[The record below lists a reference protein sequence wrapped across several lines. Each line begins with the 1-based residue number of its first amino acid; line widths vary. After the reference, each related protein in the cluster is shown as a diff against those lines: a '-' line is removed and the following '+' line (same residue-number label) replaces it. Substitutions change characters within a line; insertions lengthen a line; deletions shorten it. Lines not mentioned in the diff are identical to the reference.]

1 MAKYRTG
8 LEHHMQLHVKLH
20 VMPNSSDQ
28 EIPEPDPGNVEQTR
42 WSLHPLLGALLI
54 LGGRELSIWL
64 LAVPAICI
72 GSAHASMA
80 GRLGITSTLGGLHP
94 VVTILL
100 SRIVLDERPGNVQ
113 TIGVVLAIAGTVL
126 ATM

>member
-28 EIPEPDPGNVEQTR
+28 EIPEPDPGNVEQRR

-72 GSAHASMA
+72 GSAFEFAS
-80 GRLGITSTLGGLHP
+80 GLFGA
-94 VVTILL
+94 VGAVA
-100 SRIVLDERPGNVQ
+100 V
-113 TIGVVLAIAGTVL
+113 VVLLLGAFALAIYGINRAVKWMTGSGL
-126 ATM
+126 FFF

>member
-8 LEHHMQLHVKLH
+8 LEHDMQLHVMLH
-20 VMPNSSDQ
+20 VMANSSDQ
-28 EIPEPDPGNVEQTR
+28 EILEPDPGNVEQRR

-72 GSAHASMA
+72 GSAFAFAS
-80 GRLGITSTLGGLHP
+80 GLFGA
-94 VVTILL
+94 VGAVA
-100 SRIVLDERPGNVQ
+100 V
-113 TIGVVLAIAGTVL
+113 VVLLLGAFALAIYGINRAVKWMTGSGL
-126 ATM
+126 YFF

>member
-28 EIPEPDPGNVEQTR
+28 EILEPDPGNVEQRR

-72 GSAHASMA
+72 GSAFAFASGLFGA
-80 GRLGITSTLGGLHP
+80 VGAVAVLVLLLGAFA
-94 VVTILL
+94 
-100 SRIVLDERPGNVQ
+100 
-113 TIGVVLAIAGTVL
+113 LAIYGINRAVKWMTGSGL
-126 ATM
+126 FFF

>member
-28 EIPEPDPGNVEQTR
+28 EIPEPDPGNVEQRR

-72 GSAHASMA
+72 GSAYVFAY
-80 GRLGITSTLGGLHP
+80 GLFGA
-94 VVTILL
+94 VGAVA
-100 SRIVLDERPGNVQ
+100 VL
-113 TIGVVLAIAGTVL
+113 VVLLGAFALAIYGINRAVKWMTGSGL
-126 ATM
+126 YFF

>member
-8 LEHHMQLHVKLH
+8 LEHDMQLHVMLH
-20 VMPNSSDQ
+20 VMTNSSNQ
-28 EIPEPDPGNVEQTR
+28 EIPEPDPGNVEQRR

-72 GSAHASMA
+72 GSAYVFAY
-80 GRLGITSTLGGLHP
+80 GLFGA
-94 VVTILL
+94 VGAVA
-100 SRIVLDERPGNVQ
+100 VL
-113 TIGVVLAIAGTVL
+113 VVLLGAFALAIYGINRAVKWMTGSGL
-126 ATM
+126 YFF

>member
-8 LEHHMQLHVKLH
+8 LEHDMQLHVMLH
-20 VMPNSSDQ
+20 VMTKSSNQ
-28 EIPEPDPGNVEQTR
+28 EIPEPDPGNVEQRR

-72 GSAHASMA
+72 GSAYVFAY
-80 GRLGITSTLGGLHP
+80 GLFGA
-94 VVTILL
+94 VGAVA
-100 SRIVLDERPGNVQ
+100 VL
-113 TIGVVLAIAGTVL
+113 VVLLGAFALAIYGINRAVKWMTGSGL
-126 ATM
+126 YFF